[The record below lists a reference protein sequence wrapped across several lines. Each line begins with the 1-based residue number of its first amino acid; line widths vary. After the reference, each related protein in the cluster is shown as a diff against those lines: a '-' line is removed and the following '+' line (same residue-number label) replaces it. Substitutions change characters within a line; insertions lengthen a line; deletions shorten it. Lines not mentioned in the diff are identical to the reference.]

1 MAHALYDKLLFEKPH
16 LKFCKILLGVHRLTT
31 NNAVRGE
38 LGRYPLLLDIIIS
51 MVNFWHRL
59 ATLDMLDPTENLLV
73 TECLPALSA
82 QNKNKNWRYILKQMF
97 SLQNTWDSP
106 GEHSINQL
114 KRQVKSHFTDLYQ
127 RQWQKDL
134 WNDGNRNGN
143 QANKLRNYR
152 GFKTTFEIE
161 PYLLHTRERS
171 TRSDFCKLRVSAHNL
186 HIEKGRH
193 QSQYK
198 PVNQRTCM
206 KCNNG
211 DVESEV
217 HLMLYCSHY
226 RDERET
232 MFDNLRNIYPC
243 IDTLPEVN
251 KYNMIMSVQEYDTC
265 NIILDYV
272 TRCFVK
278 RSTS

>member
-1 MAHALYDKLLFEKPH
+1 
-16 LKFCKILLGVHRLTT
+16 
-31 NNAVRGE
+31 
-38 LGRYPLLLDIIIS
+38 

-59 ATLDMLDPTENLLV
+59 ATLDMLDPTENVLV

-82 QNKNKNWRYILKQMF
+82 QNKSKNWRYILKQILEKLA
-97 SLQNTWDSP
+97 LQNTWDSP

-152 GFKTTFEIE
+152 GFKTKFEIE
-161 PYLLHTRERS
+161 PYLLHTRERN

-193 QSQYK
+193 QAQYK
-198 PVNQRTCM
+198 PVNQRTCIQ
-206 KCNNG
+206 CNNG

-251 KYNMIMSVQEYDTC
+251 KYNMLMSVQEYDTC